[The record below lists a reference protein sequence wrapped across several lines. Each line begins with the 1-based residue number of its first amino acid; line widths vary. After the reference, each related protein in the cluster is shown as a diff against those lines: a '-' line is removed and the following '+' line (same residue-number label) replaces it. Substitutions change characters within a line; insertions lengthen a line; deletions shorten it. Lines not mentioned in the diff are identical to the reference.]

1 MKLFLLGLAIC
12 YLSLK
17 TPRFATPDTTPL
29 PPTTILPLNIYM
41 AMVVPLLDISS
52 VAAFARDGQT

>member
-17 TPRFATPDTTPL
+17 TPSFATPDTPP
-29 PPTTILPLNIYM
+29 PPTTILPLNIHM
-41 AMVVPLLDISS
+41 AMMMPLLDISN
-52 VAAFARDGQT
+52 VIAFARDY

>member
-17 TPRFATPDTTPL
+17 TPRFATPDTPS
-29 PPTTILPLNIYM
+29 PPPYNHLTTKYTHGY
-41 AMVVPLLDISS
+41 
-52 VAAFARDGQT
+52 DGAIA

>member
-17 TPRFATPDTTPL
+17 TPRFATPDT
-29 PPTTILPLNIYM
+29 PPPSYNHLTTKYTHGY
-41 AMVVPLLDISS
+41 
-52 VAAFARDGQT
+52 DGAIA